1 MIIVIPERQEEGI
14 TFHYDGV
21 EAFIPKNSYEWVDIK
36 LKNEEVIRI
45 SGNVGL
51 PTSLDCRTS

>member
-1 MIIVIPERQEEGI
+1 MIIIIPERQEEGI
-14 TFHYDGV
+14 TFHYDDV

-45 SGNVGL
+45 SNNNIRS
-51 PTSLDCRTS
+51 TMSITNKY